1 MSNYRYT
8 ADPNIILRLPAS
20 RIVLGEADLDALAD
34 EIKTGWP
41 PTTLTEA

>member
-1 MSNYRYT
+1 VRNH
-8 ADPNIILRLPAS
+8 PKK
-20 RIVLGEADLDALAD
+20 ADLDALAA